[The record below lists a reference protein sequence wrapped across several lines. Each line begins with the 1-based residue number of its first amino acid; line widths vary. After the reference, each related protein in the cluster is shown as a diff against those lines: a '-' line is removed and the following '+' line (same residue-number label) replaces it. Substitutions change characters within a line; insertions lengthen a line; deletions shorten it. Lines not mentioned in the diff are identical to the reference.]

1 MIDKN
6 SPLPIYYQ
14 IEEEIKRLI
23 NTKQLTP
30 GELLPSE
37 REYAEK
43 YNISRMTVRQAINNL
58 AAEGLL
64 YRLKGKGTFVA
75 EKKFEQNLQGLTSFS
90 EDMRARGLTPANQL
104 IGFQLIKADEK
115 IANLLYINMDDL
127 VYEIKRIRLANNT
140 PIALETIYTPQKLVG
155 KLQEKDFTS
164 SFYQFIEEKLR
175 LTIGHSDQIIE
186 SVIANDVEIEYLH
199 MKQGDP
205 ILLMQR
211 ITYLNDDNETP
222 LEYVKSAY
230 RADKYKFKL
239 QMKR

>member
-1 MIDKN
+1 MINKN

-14 IEEEIKRLI
+14 LEEEIKRLI
-23 NTKQLTP
+23 HTEQLLP

-43 YNISRMTVRQAINNL
+43 YDISRMTVRQAINNL

-64 YRLKGKGTFVA
+64 YRRKGKGTFIA
-75 EKKFEQNLQGLTSFS
+75 EKKFEQDLQGLTSFS
-90 EDMRARGLTPANQL
+90 EDMRSRGLTPANKL
-104 IGFQLIKADEK
+104 ISFQLVKATEEVASLLNLEIKDP
-115 IANLLYINMDDL
+115 
-127 VYEIKRIRLANNT
+127 VYEVKRIRLANNE
-140 PIALETIYTPQKLVG
+140 PMALETIYTPKKIVG
-155 KLQEKDFTS
+155 DLQESNFAS
-164 SFYQFIEEKLR
+164 SFYQFIEEKLKF
-175 LTIGHSDQIIE
+175 TIKHGDQIIE
-186 SVIANDVEIEYLH
+186 SVIANDFEIEHLNL
-199 MKQGDP
+199 KNGDP

-211 ITYLNDDNETP
+211 ITYLNDDKNSP